1 MKKTLLFIATAL
13 TINSATAQT
22 YITDD
27 WTGGTLTSNNNWI
40 TYTTNGTFNWVASDL
55 GSTGDFYARM
65 SNYDGANNA
74 VESWLITPSLD
85 LSGATDPNLSFRNA
99 YNFAGAPLELMV
111 STNYTGTGDPN
122 VATWTDLTSS
132 ATWSAGSFNWANSG
146 DISLSS
152 YLVNGVYVAYKYTG
166 SGTDGSTW
174 EVDDFLIQE
183 GGTVTTITSIYDIQY
198 TGGGTGDSP
207 LNGNVVTTRGVVT
220 GVYQIGSNADRFFI
234 QDGDGAWNGIYVYEN
249 GYTVALGDSVLVTGE
264 VTEYFGLTE
273 LSFVSDVTIL
283 NSGNAMPNPVTV
295 TNATLGNEEYEGV
308 IVTLEDAICI
318 TTENTYGEWT
328 ANDGTATFVTID
340 DDLLPAMYSPVLGDG
355 YDITG
360 IRHFAFDLNI
370 IYPTTSSQIV
380 TVGWAGIDE
389 NSVTFTVYPNPA
401 TEMITLNADPSA
413 LISIYSI
420 TGATVYTGVST
431 STIDVSNLDAGI
443 YTVAV
448 TTNGVTESQRLVIR

>member
-1 MKKTLLFIATAL
+1 MKKTLLFIATVL
-13 TINSATAQT
+13 TIGSANAQV

-40 TYTTNGTFNWVASDL
+40 TYTTNGSFDWVASDL

-65 SNYDGANNA
+65 SNYDGANNL
-74 VESWLITPSLD
+74 VESWLITPALD
-85 LSGATDPNLSFRNA
+85 LSGATDPYLSFRNA
-99 YNFAGAPLELMV
+99 YNFNGAPLEMYV

-122 VATWTDLTSS
+122 AATWTDITSS
-132 ATWSAGSFNWANSG
+132 ATWSGGSFNWANSG

-152 YLVNGVYVAYKYTG
+152 YLMSGVYIGYKYNG
-166 SGTDGSTW
+166 SASDGSTW
-174 EVDDFLIQE
+174 EIDDFLIQE
-183 GGTVTTITSIYDIQY
+183 GQTVNTITSIYDIQFS
-198 TGGGTGDSP
+198 TAPGGESP
-207 LNGNVVTTRGVVT
+207 QDGNVVTTKGVVT
-220 GVYQIGSNADRFFI
+220 GVYQIGTNADRFFI

-249 GYTVALGDSVLVTGE
+249 GYTVAIGDSVLVTGE

-273 LSFVSDVTIL
+273 ISFVSDVTIL
-283 NSGNAMPNPVTV
+283 NSGNAMPNPAVV

-308 IVTLEDAICI
+308 LVTLEDAICI
-318 TTENTYGEWT
+318 TTENQYGEWT

-370 IYPTTSSQIV
+370 IYPTSSSQIV

-389 NSVTFTVYPNPA
+389 NHPTFSIYPNPA
-401 TEMITLNADPSA
+401 TDVITLNVDPTA
-413 LISIYSI
+413 IVNVYSI
-420 TGATVYTGVST
+420 SGAAVYTGT
-431 STIDVSNLDAGI
+431 ATNTIDVSNLDAGI

>member
-1 MKKTLLFIATAL
+1 MKKTLLFIAAVFTLGAA
-13 TINSATAQT
+13 NAQT

-27 WTGGTLTSNNNWI
+27 WTGGNLTSNNAWT
-40 TYTTNGTFNWVASDL
+40 TYTTNGAFDWVASDL

-65 SNYDGANNA
+65 TNFDGANNA
-74 VESWLITPSLD
+74 VEAWLITPSLD

-99 YNFAGAPLELMV
+99 YNFAGDALELMV

-122 VATWTDLTSS
+122 VATWTDLTSTP
-132 ATWSAGSFNWANSG
+132 TWSTGGFSWANSG
-146 DISLSS
+146 DVSLAS

-166 SGTDGSTW
+166 TGSDGSVW

-183 GGTVTTITSIYDIQY
+183 GGTVTTLTSIYDIQY
-198 TGGGTGDSP
+198 TVAGNGDSP
-207 LNGNVVTTRGVVT
+207 ELGNVVTTKGVVT
-220 GVYQIGSNADRFFI
+220 GVYQIGTNADRFFI

-249 GYTVALGDSVLVTGE
+249 GYTVAIGDSVQVTGE
-264 VTEYFGLTE
+264 VVEFFGLTE
-273 LSFVSDVTIL
+273 ISFVSDVTIL
-283 NSGNAMPNPVTV
+283 NSGNTLPTPAVV
-295 TNATLGNEEYEGV
+295 TNATLGDEEFEGV
-308 IVTLEDAICI
+308 LVTLEDAICI
-318 TTENTYGEWT
+318 TTENTFGEWT

-340 DDLLPAMYSPVLGDG
+340 DDLMPATYSPVLGDG

-389 NSVTFTVYPNPA
+389 NNPTFTMFPNPA
-401 TEMITLNADPSA
+401 TEIITLNVDPTA
-413 LISIYSI
+413 IVNIYSI
-420 TGATVYTGVST
+420 SGALVYNGTST
-431 STIDVSNLDAGI
+431 TTIDVSDLDAGI
-443 YTVAV
+443 YSVAV